1 MTRQYPYRAVLKTE
15 NVINSIV
22 IVRDRDIRFRTIAI
36 TISAPPKM
44 ACSFHG
50 SGSMTSGQSAMHA
63 ANASIPSTNDAR
75 DAVGLDCESDSLTR
89 AALTVRRETVVL
101 RFQRV
106 LRAKVRHWLTVR
118 RSDGNYFHSVLVYGQ
133 LGMPGQ
139 SAPACRVVAPVLSQ
153 TVYWVHS

>member
-50 SGSMTSGQSAMHA
+50 SGNMMSGQSATHA
-63 ANASIPSTNDAR
+63 ANASIPSTNDAK
-75 DAVGLDCESDSLTR
+75 DAVGLDCESDPLIAGHLNRTPGNARSGLS
-89 AALTVRRETVVL
+89 ALPAGEGL
-101 RFQRV
+101 A
-106 LRAKVRHWLTVR
+106 LAC
-118 RSDGNYFHSVLVYGQ
+118 GA
-133 LGMPGQ
+133 
-139 SAPACRVVAPVLSQ
+139 SAG
-153 TVYWVHS
+153 